1 MSKFF
6 IEIGT
11 SDFDTLIPLAKGGWK
26 GIFVEPVE
34 YLLDNLE
41 RIDGCEYVNA
51 AITAHNGKTTIN
63 YHSNPEEEWHK
74 GIGYVTDKNIIGDF
88 IPHSHEPAKPS
99 NYFWRNN
106 FENVTKKTV
115 DCMTLDKLIEK
126 YDVKKIDFL
135 KIDVEG
141 MEHTILHSYSWKI
154 KPKIM
159 KIETKWV
166 YRDEEDVVHGEN
178 LIETWRSR
186 LVELGYLVYEEDSD
200 WYCLLI

>member
-63 YHSNPEEEWHK
+63 YQSYPEEEGHK

-106 FENVTKKTV
+106 FENVTKKAV

-159 KIETKWV
+159 NPKLPLEAPTTPITLSK
-166 YRDEEDVVHGEN
+166 
-178 LIETWRSR
+178 LIVISAKSTLYIP
-186 LVELGYLVYEEDSD
+186 LVNDGSKDFFVGDLV
-200 WYCLLI
+200 CF